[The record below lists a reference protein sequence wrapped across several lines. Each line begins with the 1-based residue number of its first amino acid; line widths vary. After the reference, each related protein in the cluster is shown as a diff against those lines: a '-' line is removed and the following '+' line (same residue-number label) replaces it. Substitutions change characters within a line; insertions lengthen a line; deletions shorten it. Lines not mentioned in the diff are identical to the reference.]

1 MRRTIRLTENN
12 LSRIV
17 KKVLSENLNNKT
29 NDFLKSIDY
38 DSDGEYYDWDG
49 TDYELML
56 STLRSI
62 KTISEYQTINNE
74 VVNKTKKNIIYWVNS
89 ETSGQ
94 PREVLLCRL
103 QTLGANGTGK
113 TKEYCGQYVYN
124 SISCNALFKSDSG
137 IRGMEDLKVKEKGNG
152 FALYT
157 QILDNY
163 VCTI

>member
-1 MRRTIRLTENN
+1 MRRTIGLTEND
-12 LSRIV
+12 LSRIL

-29 NDFLKSIDY
+29 KDFLKSIDY
-38 DSDGEYYDWDG
+38 DSDGDYYDWDG
-49 TDYELML
+49 TDYALML
-56 STLRSI
+56 STLKSI

-94 PREVLLCRL
+94 SRDVLLCRL
-103 QTLGANGTGK
+103 QMLGANGTGK

-124 SISCNALFKSDSG
+124 NVSCNALFKTKEG
-137 IRGMEDLKVKEKGNG
+137 IRGMEDLKVKAKDNG

-157 QILDNY
+157 QLFDNY

>member
-1 MRRTIRLTENN
+1 MRRTIGLTEND

-124 SISCNALFKSDSG
+124 NISCNALFKADSG
-137 IRGMEDLKVKEKGNG
+137 LNDMFDLKVKEKGNG

-157 QILDNY
+157 DGGYY

>member
-124 SISCNALFKSDSG
+124 TISCNALFKSDSG

-152 FALYT
+152 FVLYT